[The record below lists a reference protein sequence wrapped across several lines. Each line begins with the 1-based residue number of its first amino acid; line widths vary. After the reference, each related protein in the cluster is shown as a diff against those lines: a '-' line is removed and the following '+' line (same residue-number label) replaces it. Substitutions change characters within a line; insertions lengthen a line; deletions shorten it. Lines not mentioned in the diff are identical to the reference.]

1 MVGMNSSEWTGV
13 PEDVAAVRTEVEREI
28 AGSTL
33 LTAYAKTAAENA
45 DVIAHQWRD
54 GDEWRTLT
62 YREVYQQVRDA
73 TLGLMASGLAPGEFA
88 VIWTRNRSE
97 ATIADYAVLH
107 ARAVPVFI
115 YATVSAE
122 QAAYIAGHCEAT
134 IAIVDREFAA
144 AFESVR
150 AGLPNV
156 RKVVVI
162 EDDWTGLLELGS
174 AEAQRFP
181 EKFDEAWRQVTP
193 EDLITLVYTSGT
205 TGLPK
210 GVMITHHNIRYYQ
223 VAAERVLPH
232 EEHADEDGRVRNISF
247 LPMAHVTGR
256 AVDNW
261 APLVYPVTLTYCPDP
276 VRVIEYAIQ
285 VHPTG
290 FLGVPRIW
298 EKLHAGLSAALPDS
312 SPEAVRALPEPVKR
326 AILGKVG
333 LDKVHVAASG
343 AAPLDPEIIEFFRA
357 LGLSFIE
364 GWGMTE
370 LTFAGTST
378 APARYRVG
386 RVGAAVPGTEL
397 RVAADGELLARG
409 PLLMRGYYKDPE
421 LTAQTIDADGWLHTG
436 DIGEI
441 DGDGSLRIIDR
452 KKEIIITAGGK
463 NVSPALVEYE
473 LQRHPLIGQACAIG
487 DRRSYL
493 TALLVLDPDTAP
505 AWARARGI
513 EFGTVADLASHP
525 EVLEEVERGVAAAN
539 SHLARP
545 EQVRRWVLLPGEWT
559 AQSGELTPSLKR
571 RRRVIV
577 DRYAKEIE
585 ALYA

>member
-1 MVGMNSSEWTGV
+1 MTSSELTGV
-13 PEDVAAVRTEVEREI
+13 PEDVAAVRAGIEREI

-33 LTAYAKTAAENA
+33 LTEYAKTVSDNP
-45 DVIAHQWRD
+45 DVPAHQWRD
-54 GDEWRTLT
+54 GDEWRSLT
-62 YREVYQQVRDA
+62 YREVHDQVRDA
-73 TLGLMASGLAPGEFA
+73 TLGLIARGLRPGEFA
-88 VIWTRNRSE
+88 AIWTRNRPE
-97 ATIADYAVLH
+97 ATVADYAVLH

-115 YATVSAE
+115 YPTVSAE
-122 QAAYIAGHCEAT
+122 QAGYIAGHCEAT
-134 IAIVDREFAA
+134 VAIVDREFAA

-150 AGLPNV
+150 DHLP
-156 RKVVVI
+156 RLREVI
-162 EDDWTGLLELGS
+162 VTDEDWTGLLALGR
-174 AEAQRFP
+174 AEAGRFP
-181 EKFDEAWRQVTP
+181 ERFEESWREVTP

-205 TGLPK
+205 TGQPK
-210 GVMITHHNIRYYQ
+210 AVMITHHNIRYYQ
-223 VAAERVLPH
+223 AAAERVLSH
-232 EEHADEDGRVRNISF
+232 DEHTDEDGRIRNICY

-261 APLVYPVTLTYCPDP
+261 AALVTPVTLSYCPDP
-276 VRVIEYAIQ
+276 VRVIEFALH
-285 VHPTG
+285 VRPTG

-298 EKLHAGLSAALPDS
+298 EKVHAGLSAALPDS

-326 AILGKVG
+326 AILSKVG

-343 AAPLDPEIIEFFRA
+343 AAPLDPGIIAFFRA

-378 APARYRVG
+378 APDQYRTG
-386 RVGAAVPGTEL
+386 RVGSAVPGTEL
-397 RVAADGELLARG
+397 RLAADGEILARG

-421 LTAQTIDADGWLHTG
+421 LTAQTIDSDGWLHTG
-436 DIGEI
+436 DIGEL
-441 DGDGSLRIIDR
+441 DGDGSLKIIDR
-452 KKEIIITAGGK
+452 KKELIITAGGK

-493 TALLVLDPDTAP
+493 TALLVLDPDAAS
-505 AWARARGI
+505 AWARAHGI
-513 EFGTVADLASHP
+513 EFGTVTDLAADP
-525 EVLEEVERGVAAAN
+525 DVLAEVGRGVAIAN

-545 EQVRRWVLLPGEWT
+545 EQVRRWALLPDEWT

-585 ALYA
+585 RLYE

>member
-1 MVGMNSSEWTGV
+1 MNSREWAGV
-13 PEDVAAVRTEVEREI
+13 PQDVAAVRAEIEREI

-33 LTAYAKTAAENA
+33 LTAYDQVVAEA
-45 DVIAHQWRD
+45 PDAIAHQWRA
-54 GDEWRTLT
+54 GDQWRTLT
-62 YREVYQQVRDA
+62 YREVHRQVRDA
-73 TLGLMASGLAPGEFA
+73 ALGLMAGGLGPGDFA
-88 VIWTRNRSE
+88 VIWSRNRPE
-97 ATIADYAVLH
+97 ATVADYAVLH

-115 YATVSAE
+115 YATVTAE
-122 QAAYIAGHCEAT
+122 QAGYIAGHCEAT

-150 AGLPNV
+150 AGLPHL
-156 RKVVVI
+156 RKVIVI
-162 EDDWTGLLELGS
+162 EDDWAGLLEAGS
-174 AEAQRFP
+174 AEAERIP
-181 EKFDEAWRQVTP
+181 EKFEESWRQVTP

-205 TGLPK
+205 TGQPK
-210 GVMITHHNIRYYQ
+210 AVMITHHNIRYFQ
-223 VAAERVLPH
+223 AAALRVMPRAT
-232 EEHADEDGRVRNISF
+232 HAGEDGRVVNLSY

-261 APLVYPVTLTYCPDP
+261 AALAFPVTIAYCPDP
-276 VRVIEYAIQ
+276 VRVVEYAVQ
-285 VHPTG
+285 VHPTA
-290 FLGVPRIW
+290 FMGVPRIW

-333 LDKVHVAASG
+333 LDKLKVTGSG
-343 AAPLDPEIIEFFRA
+343 AAPLDPEIVEFFRA
-357 LGLSFIE
+357 LGIAFTE
-364 GWGMTE
+364 GWGMSE
-370 LTFAGTST
+370 LAFAGTYTSPDKHRIGT
-378 APARYRVG
+378 VG
-386 RVGAAVPGTEL
+386 TAVPGTEL
-397 RVAADGELLARG
+397 RIAADGELLARG
-409 PLLMRGYYKDPE
+409 PHVMRGYYKDPG
-421 LTAQTIDADGWLHTG
+421 LTAHTIDADGWLHTG

-441 DGDGSLRIIDR
+441 DDDGSLRIIDR
-452 KKEIIITAGGK
+452 KKEIIIITAGGK

-493 TALLVLDPDTAP
+493 TALLVLDSDTALV
-505 AWARARGI
+505 WARTRGI
-513 EFGTVADLASHP
+513 EFATLAGLASHP
-525 EVLEEVERGVAAAN
+525 EVLEEVERGVQAAN

-571 RRRVIV
+571 RRRVII

-585 ALYA
+585 HLYA